1 MLLMFQ
7 ILPICQGDIAK
18 HSVRW
23 DFSKKFYFLGKREV
37 YKLYQK
43 LTQVSMILLSKI
55 LVTVQLEKCFLASQK
70 LGLAVEENK
79 RLVFSLSKRVELSS
93 ILL

>member
-1 MLLMFQ
+1 MLLIFQ

-23 DFSKKFYFLGKREV
+23 DFSKKFYLCIILGKREV

-79 RLVFSLSKRVELSS
+79 S
-93 ILL
+93 